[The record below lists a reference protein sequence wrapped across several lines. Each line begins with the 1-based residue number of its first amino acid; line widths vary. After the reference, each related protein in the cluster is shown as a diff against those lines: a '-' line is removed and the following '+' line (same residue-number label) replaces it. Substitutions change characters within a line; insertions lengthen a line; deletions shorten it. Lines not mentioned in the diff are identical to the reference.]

1 MIDHQKSKKR
11 KTETSGIEKKQMTEI
26 TKTPLIVEMVDNI
39 HELSLNDLD
48 DLFARQS
55 NANHCQFC

>member
-1 MIDHQKSKKR
+1 MIDHQKSKK
-11 KTETSGIEKKQMTEI
+11 TSGIEKKQMTEI

-39 HELSLNDLD
+39 HELSLNDL
-48 DLFARQS
+48 FARQS

>member
-1 MIDHQKSKKR
+1 MIDHQKSKK
-11 KTETSGIEKKQMTEI
+11 TSGIEKKQMTEI

-39 HELSLNDLD
+39 HELSLNNLD